1 MDRRRT
7 DGEWFPVNR
16 RVMTPLSLP
25 ERWADELGID
35 TTDHADAVSAE
46 LLARFEF
53 LSGFVLS
60 GEMRPHGGVSAE
72 AATAYGDLC
81 VLVGFLAD
89 AHDVLTRKKTH
100 R

>member
-1 MDRRRT
+1 M
-7 DGEWFPVNR
+7 NR
-16 RVMTPLSLP
+16 HRLMTLP

-35 TTDHADAVSAE
+35 TAAAVSAE
-46 LLARFEF
+46 LQARFEC
-53 LSGFVLS
+53 LSRFVLAGLMS
-60 GEMRPHGGVSAE
+60 PRGEVSAD

-89 AHDVLTRKKTH
+89 AHDVLTRKETH

>member
-1 MDRRRT
+1 M
-7 DGEWFPVNR
+7 NR
-16 RVMTPLSLP
+16 RVMTALSLP
-25 ERWADELGID
+25 QRWADELGID
-35 TTDHADAVSAE
+35 ATDHADAVSAE
-46 LLARFEF
+46 LLTRFEF

-60 GEMRPHGGVSAE
+60 GEMHPHGELSAE

-89 AHDVLTRKKTH
+89 AHDVLTRKETH